1 MDYDKTIKEIS
12 NEFDTNIIP
21 SLSDYIRI
29 DNLSPNYDPEWETN
43 FKLEKAGYHLLVW
56 SLNQGVKGMKGE
68 LIKEPGRTPMV
79 YLEIPP
85 QGSDKTILLYGH
97 FDKQPHLGEWAEGL
111 GPTKPVIKDGNLY
124 GRGAS
129 DDGYSTYT
137 CVSAIKAIQSQKGK
151 HGKIIITIE
160 GGEESGSPDLVY
172 YLKKLSDRIGTP
184 DLMVCMDSG
193 CKDYNTFWITTSL
206 RGVCVLDLTVECL
219 EESVH
224 SGSGSGIAPDSFTI
238 MRILLDR
245 LQDSKTG
252 KSLVPIDVEIP
263 SYRIEDAKKLGEY
276 MKEKCVNDIVK
287 LSPGVKPLSDDYSE
301 IILNNTWRS
310 TVVVT
315 GMSYFPPAETAG
327 NVLRA
332 KTQCRISV
340 RLPPI
345 FNCKQSEVV
354 LKEILEK
361 DPPFNSKV
369 TCKIMVSGNGWA
381 AKDLCEPLK
390 KSFNESSKKIFGKEF
405 YNSGEGGSIPFIA
418 ELGELFPK
426 CEMLVTGVLGPGSN
440 AHCLNECLNIQ
451 FTKNITVALAHAI
464 NDYCSA

>member
-160 GGEESGSPDLVY
+160 GGEESGS
-172 YLKKLSDRIGTP
+172 P

-405 YNSGEGGSIPFIA
+405 YNCGEGGSIPFIA

-440 AHCLNECLNIQ
+440 AHCLNECLNLDYT
-451 FTKNITVALAHAI
+451 TKMIVALSHSVHDFC
-464 NDYCSA
+464 NQ